1 MKKIIAWL
9 LVLTLTAAVS
19 IGATLAYLTDTDE
32 DVNVMTLGKVKID
45 QLEFERIDDETENEA
60 AKVQDFRDNKP
71 LYPAV
76 TEKGFDY
83 TPGDSNVDWKQIGK
97 DGYTSEIWDPSKI
110 NNEIDK
116 MVFVKNKGDYDA
128 FVRCVMAFEAAPGWS
143 FADFKT
149 KVHLNLN
156 DTEWTWQ
163 WIETPVSIGEGTY
176 FVAVA
181 TYNGVLKPGAL
192 TEISL
197 SQIALDKTATN
208 QDMKAL
214 GETYNVLVKSQG
226 IQADGFET
234 AAVALDEGFGKIT
247 VANIPWE
254 SDSPFKGI
262 DLYTA
267 LHFLDGK
274 STDITANVTGVI
286 FGRNSAY
293 PQTVDTY
300 DGVLVDV
307 EQDIPAYAYYVPN
320 GSNYDLYILSDGVTY
335 APKDSTSLFAGMSS
349 LAKMDTGNLDVS
361 RMEIADRLFHSCAKL
376 SALDVSKWNTGRIT
390 SANNMFFNCTA
401 LKTLDVSKWDT
412 SSVQNFRSM
421 FGSCSGLT
429 ALDVSNWDVSNA
441 TNMSFMFWKNGA
453 LKALDLSKWNV
464 GNVETMERM
473 FMSCAALETL
483 GDTNNWNTSKVTNM
497 SLLFS
502 GCSKLTTIGVRNWDV
517 SKVTN
522 MQQTFYNCQKLVE
535 VDVSKWNTCN
545 VETMRHMF
553 QNCIS
558 LTKLDLKNWKTGK
571 VKDFASMFS
580 SNTSN
585 AGNMKFAKLEVEN
598 WDTSSATDIS
608 YMFYGCG
615 YITDLDLS
623 KWDVSN
629 VTTLVHTFADCFDMV
644 NYNFTGWDTS
654 SVTTMDGIFNSNLAL
669 QVIDL
674 SAFDTQNIQDFDQTF
689 DGCSE
694 LIQVIGMD
702 RWDTSSLKYVQQ
714 FLTGTKVTVMDLSSF
729 DMTNATH
736 TWMMFSG
743 NPELTTIYASENWNL
758 NPAQLKNAGNMFG
771 GCGKLTGANG
781 TTTAGNPT
789 DATYARI
796 DLPAVKDAEG
806 NVITEAVPG
815 YLTYKAAPVT
825 P

>member
-19 IGATLAYLTDTDE
+19 IGATVAYLTDTDE

-83 TPGDSNVDWKQIGK
+83 TPGDSMVDWKQIGK
-97 DGYTSEIWDPSKI
+97 DGHTSEIWDPSKI

-128 FVRCVMAFEAAPGWS
+128 FVRSVMAFEAAPGWS

-208 QDMKAL
+208 EDMKAL
-214 GETYNVLVKSQG
+214 GDTYNVLVKSQG

-267 LHFLDGK
+267 LHYLNGDK
-274 STDITANVTGVI
+274 TKQITASVANVYFDLDTT
-286 FGRNSAY
+286 Y
-293 PQTVDTY
+293 PEIAETKGT
-300 DGVLVDV
+300 LVDV
-307 EQDIPAYAYYVPN
+307 EQDVPVYAHYVQN
-320 GSNYDLYILSDGVTY
+320 GSTYDVYFLAEDTIYLPRNSQELFLSMTKLKKV
-335 APKDSTSLFAGMSS
+335 
-349 LAKMDTGNLDVS
+349 DTAQLDVS
-361 RMEIADRLFHSCAKL
+361 RVENMKRLFYKC
-376 SALDVSKWNTGRIT
+376 SALSEVDTSRWNTANVTNLSTAFAACPALKTLNTANWDT
-390 SANNMFFNCTA
+390 SNVTDISYLFWKSSGLQSIDTTNWDVGNVQNMLAAFYNCTA
-401 LKTLDVSKWDT
+401 LETIGDTKNWDT
-412 SSVQNFRSM
+412 SSVTNMEAM
-421 FGSCSGLT
+421 FNQCKKLQ
-429 ALDVSNWDVSNA
+429 ALDVSGWDVS
-441 TNMSFMFWKNGA
+441 G
-453 LKALDLSKWNV
+453 V
-464 GNVETMERM
+464 
-473 FMSCAALETL
+473 
-483 GDTNNWNTSKVTNM
+483 TSLM
-497 SLLFS
+497 
-502 GCSKLTTIGVRNWDV
+502 
-517 SKVTN
+517 
-522 MQQTFYNCQKLVE
+522 QTFYNCQSLKALNVG
-535 VDVSKWNTCN
+535 KWDTGN
-545 VETMRHMF
+545 VTQMGF
-553 QNCIS
+553 TFSNCIS
-558 LTKLDLKNWKTGK
+558 LTELDLKNWNTGK
-571 VKDFASMFS
+571 VVNFESMFS
-580 SNTSN
+580 SISSN
-585 AGNMKFAKLEVEN
+585 SGNMKFTKLEVEN

-654 SVTTMDGIFNSNLAL
+654 SVTTMDGIFNSNRAL

-674 SAFDTQNIQDFDQTF
+674 SAFDTQNIEDFDQTF

-796 DLPAVKDAEG
+796 DLPAVKDADG